1 MKRTFKLIVIAA
13 IALLPLAA
21 NAVEDSPVDNK
32 STYHIGE
39 NIDLVSAHDIQYE
52 KPKIMV
58 KMVFPRLSSSIET
71 VKPTT
76 DKTNQDDVITGSNNE
91 TPVEATDDIIINAFN
106 EAVTKIINEEVVSF
120 KQRVADAQDYQKTLE
135 KSKVKNRLTIDY
147 NSAIINL
154 DEAPIISIRFIIQG
168 YMTGMAHPFHQYRVL
183 NFDLASGTV
192 IQLSDLFQP
201 GSNYL
206 EIFTQYANNA
216 LSKKLRGEAASNVKL
231 SEMNFANW
239 NINISGLRITFDEAT
254 VAPYVY
260 GAQEVLIPYSALKE
274 DLLPDSVLG
283 RCLAHRKRCMQD
295 PLLTGGFIDEAAN
308 TKHGRLNP
316 VLG

>member
-1 MKRTFKLIVIAA
+1 MKRIFKYIGIATL
-13 IALLPLAA
+13 ALLPLAA
-21 NAVEDSPVDNK
+21 SANEDSPVDNK

-58 KMVFPRLSSSIET
+58 KMVFPRLSASDAPSQPKIKKPESDDDNAIANNDITSET
-71 VKPTT
+71 
-76 DKTNQDDVITGSNNE
+76 TN
-91 TPVEATDDIIINAFN
+91 DIIINAFN
-106 EAVTKIINEEVVSF
+106 ESVAAIINEEVKNF
-120 KQRVADAQDYQKTLE
+120 KQRVADSQDFQKTVE
-135 KSKVKNRLTIDY
+135 KSKLKNRLTIDY

-154 DEAPIISIRFIIQG
+154 DDQPIISIRFIIQG

-183 NFDLASGTV
+183 NFDLAAGRV
-192 IQLSDLFQP
+192 IQLSELFQP
-201 GSNYL
+201 DSNYM

-216 LSKKLRGEAASNVKL
+216 LSKRLRGEAANNIKL
-231 SEMNFANW
+231 SDMNFANW

-260 GAQEVLIPYSALKE
+260 GSQEILIPYSALKE
-274 DLLPDSVLG
+274 YLLPDSVLG
-283 RCLAHRKRCMQD
+283 RCLQHRKRCMQD

-308 TKHGRLNP
+308 TKHRRLNP

>member
-1 MKRTFKLIVIAA
+1 MKRTLKFIVIVA

-91 TPVEATDDIIINAFN
+91 TPTEATDDIIINAFN